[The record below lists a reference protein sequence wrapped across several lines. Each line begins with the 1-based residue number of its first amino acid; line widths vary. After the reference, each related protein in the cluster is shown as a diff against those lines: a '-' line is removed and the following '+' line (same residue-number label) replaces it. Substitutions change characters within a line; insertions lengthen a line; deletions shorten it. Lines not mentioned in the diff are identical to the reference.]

1 MLSAEGNFFMA
12 TNSNLGKNSRLHLL
26 GAMLLLWCAAICGRL
41 VYLQI
46 FRYGGFVKQAE
57 HQQQREIPLSAKRGV
72 IYDRSGKELA
82 MSVLVDSAFA
92 VPSEVKDLPTA
103 VSLIT
108 RITRDDHNV
117 VLADCRNHKTFC
129 WVARKADDE
138 TIERIKSLNLQGIH
152 FQKEPKRFYPARDLA
167 AQVVGTV
174 GMEDVGQSGIEHA
187 FDEEMRGR
195 AGKMFIS
202 VDARRQWFSDVEKQP
217 EPGASLVLTI
227 DKNIQY
233 IAEKEL
239 DQAIHDTQ
247 AIAGTVIV
255 ENPHTGEIL
264 ALANRPTFNPN
275 LRKEITPNALTNRAV
290 SYVYEPGSTFKLVT
304 ISAALEEKLTNPD
317 EVFDCQMGSI
327 VYNGMRI
334 RDSKPHGLLPVWG
347 VLAESSDV
355 GAIKI
360 ALRLGEDRL
369 YKYIRA
375 YGFGQQTG
383 IELPG
388 ETRGLTKPVSRWSKV
403 SIAAISMGQEIGISP
418 LQLSGLISTFAN
430 DGVWVAPCI
439 VAGTV
444 GPNSA
449 PQSTPQ
455 TVAFHPGASRRVI
468 SSYTAAEMR
477 SMMQKVVIEGTGR
490 KAILEGYTSAGK
502 TGAAQKVDPATGAY
516 SKTKYI
522 GSFAGFAPVNNPQI
536 VVAVILDSAVGLHQ
550 GGQISAPVFRRI
562 SQQVLEYLHVPH
574 DLPLAPQHQL
584 LLAKTKDKDLE
595 EGTPDHPGEPL
606 ETAEVNSDSSDGTKA
621 PSVARATLR
630 QAQGRLSPAT
640 AGADGNVVQAAMR
653 EPVSSN
659 AVGGSSTQGN
669 PSKTPDAGTPA
680 QAKLPSTG
688 TVVLD
693 VEQGG
698 IEVPLFVGKT
708 VRGSVEAA
716 QDIGLELE
724 AVGSGV
730 ARQQTPVAGT
740 HVAAGARVTVQFG
753 RKSQDLNHRG
763 HRVHRG
769 RRMNFSVPLRVLC
782 GKTLRFDPQK
792 NRVIR

>member
-1 MLSAEGNFFMA
+1 MMA
-12 TNSNLGKNSRLHLL
+12 GNSNLGKNSRLYLL
-26 GAMLLLWCAAICGRL
+26 GAMLLFWCVAICGRL

-46 FRYGGFVKQAE
+46 FRYGSFVKQAE

-72 IYDRSGKELA
+72 IYDRAGHELA

-92 VPSEVKDLPTA
+92 VPTEVKDLPTA

-108 RITRDDHNV
+108 RITGDDHNV

-138 TIERIKSLNLQGIH
+138 TIERIKSLRLQGIH

-174 GMEDVGQSGIEHA
+174 GMEDSGQSGIEHA
-187 FDEEMRGR
+187 FDDELRGR

-217 EPGASLVLTI
+217 EPGQSLVLTI

-275 LRKEITPNALTNRAV
+275 LRKEITPGALTNRAV

-304 ISAALEEKLTNPD
+304 ISAALEEKLTNPN

-355 GAIKI
+355 GSIKI
-360 ALRLGEDRL
+360 ALRLGEDRF

-418 LQLSGLISTFAN
+418 IQLAGLVSTFAN
-430 DGVWVAPCI
+430 DGVWVAPRI
-439 VAGTV
+439 VAGKV
-444 GPNSA
+444 E
-449 PQSTPQ
+449 PQGTPQ

-477 SMMQKVVIEGTGR
+477 SMMQKVVLEGTGR

-502 TGAAQKVDPATGAY
+502 TGTGQKVDPATGAY
-516 SKTKYI
+516 SKTKYVA
-522 GSFAGFAPVNNPQI
+522 SFAGFAPLNNPQI
-536 VVAVILDSAVGLHQ
+536 VVGVILDSAVGLHQ
-550 GGQISAPVFRRI
+550 GGQVSAPVFRRVT
-562 SQQVLEYLHVPH
+562 QQVLEYLHTPH
-574 DLPLAPQHQL
+574 DLPLAPNHQL
-584 LLAKTKDKDLE
+584 LLAEAKMKDRDLE

-606 ETAEVNSDSSDGTKA
+606 ETAEVNGDS
-621 PSVARATLR
+621 SVARAP
-630 QAQGRLSPAT
+630 SPAV
-640 AGADGNVVQAAMR
+640 ASSKGNVVQAAMR
-653 EPVSSN
+653 QSETV
-659 AVGGSSTQGN
+659 
-669 PSKTPDAGTPA
+669 PSKSGAASPYHESQQESASSYSAPDAADGQRLT
-680 QAKLPSTG
+680 TG
-688 TVVLD
+688 TVVLE

-698 IEVPLFVGKT
+698 IEVPSFVGKT
-708 VRGSVEAA
+708 VRGAVEAA
-716 QDIGLELE
+716 QDAGLELE
-724 AVGSGV
+724 AVGSGL
-730 ARQQTPVAGT
+730 ARQQSPPAGT
-740 HVAAGARVTVQFG
+740 HVATGAHVRVQFG
-753 RKSQDLNHRG
+753 R
-763 HRVHRG
+763 
-769 RRMNFSVPLRVLC
+769 
-782 GKTLRFDPQK
+782 
-792 NRVIR
+792 

>member
-1 MLSAEGNFFMA
+1 MA
-12 TNSNLGKNSRLHLL
+12 PTNTTTAKNSRLYLL
-26 GAMLLLWCAAICGRL
+26 GAVMLLWCVAISARL
-41 VYLQI
+41 VYLQV
-46 FRYGGFVKQAE
+46 FSYGKFVKQAG
-57 HQQQREIPLSAKRGV
+57 HQQQRAIPLTAKRGV
-72 IYDRSGKELA
+72 IYDRFGRELA
-82 MSVLVDSAFA
+82 MSVMVDSAFA
-92 VPSEVKDLPTA
+92 VPTEVKDLPTA
-103 VSLIT
+103 VALIT
-108 RITRDDHNV
+108 RITGDDFND
-117 VLADCRNHKTFC
+117 VLADCRAHKTFC

-138 TIERIKSLNLQGIH
+138 TIERINSLHLQGIH

-167 AQVVGTV
+167 AQVLGSV
-174 GMEDVGQSGIEHA
+174 GMEDSGLSGIEHA
-187 FDEEMRGR
+187 FDDELAGR
-195 AGKMFIS
+195 PGKMFIS
-202 VDARRQWFSDVEKQP
+202 VDARKQWFSDVETQP
-217 EPGASLVLTI
+217 TPGQNIVLTI

-239 DQAIHDTQ
+239 EQAIHDTQ

-275 LRKEITPNALTNRAV
+275 LRRQIRPETLTNRAV

-304 ISAALEEKLTNPD
+304 ISAALEEKVTNPD
-317 EVFDCQMGSI
+317 ELFDCQMGAI

-334 RDSKPHGLLPVWG
+334 RDSKPHGILPVWG

-355 GAIKI
+355 GSIKI
-360 ALRLGEDRL
+360 ALRLGEDRF

-388 ETRGLTKPVSRWSKV
+388 ETRGLTKPPSRWSKV

-418 LQLSGLISTFAN
+418 LQLAGLVSTFAN
-430 DGVWVAPCI
+430 DGVWVAPRI

-444 GPNSA
+444 E

-455 TVAFHPGASRRVI
+455 TVAFHPGNSHRVI

-477 SMMQKVVIEGTGR
+477 SMMQKVVLEGTGR
-490 KAILEGYTSAGK
+490 KAILEGYSSAGK
-502 TGAAQKVDPATGAY
+502 TGTAQKVDPATGAY

-550 GGQISAPVFRRI
+550 GGQVSAPVFHRI
-562 SQQVLEYLHVPH
+562 TQQVLEYLHIPH
-574 DLPLAPQHQL
+574 DLPLAPKHQL
-584 LLAKTKDKDLE
+584 LMAKVKDKDLD

-606 ETAEVNSDSSDGTKA
+606 ETAEVNEGAKPASASASVGRAPAPANADSA
-621 PSVARATLR
+621 V
-630 QAQGRLSPAT
+630 
-640 AGADGNVVQAAMR
+640 NVVRASMR
-653 EPVSSN
+653 APENPV
-659 AVGGSSTQGN
+659 GQ
-669 PSKTPDAGTPA
+669 PA
-680 QAKLPSTG
+680 QTNSPQPEPKLPTSG

-698 IEVPLFVGKT
+698 IEVPSFVGKT
-708 VRGSVEAA
+708 FRGAVEAA
-716 QDIGLELE
+716 QDAGLELE

-730 ARQQTPVAGT
+730 ARQQTPLAGT
-740 HVAAGARVTVQFG
+740 HVAAGSRVTVQFG
-753 RKSQDLNHRG
+753 R
-763 HRVHRG
+763 
-769 RRMNFSVPLRVLC
+769 
-782 GKTLRFDPQK
+782 
-792 NRVIR
+792 

>member
-1 MLSAEGNFFMA
+1 L
-12 TNSNLGKNSRLHLL
+12 SRLANEPTTNDCISSMENNSSLRKNFRLYLL
-26 GAMLLLWCAAICGRL
+26 GGVLLFWCVAICGRL
-41 VYLQI
+41 IYLQI
-46 FRYGGFVKQAE
+46 FRYGSFVKQAE
-57 HQQQREIPLSAKRGV
+57 HQQQREIPLSAKRGI
-72 IYDRSGKELA
+72 IYDRAGHELA

-108 RITRDDHNV
+108 RITGEDHNV
-117 VLADCRNHKTFC
+117 VLADCKAHKTFC

-138 TIERIKSLNLQGIH
+138 TIERIRSLNLQGIH

-174 GMEDVGQSGIEHA
+174 GMEDAGQSGIEHE
-187 FDEEMRGR
+187 FDDELRGR
-195 AGKMFIS
+195 AGKMLIS

-217 EPGASLVLTI
+217 EPGQNLVLTI

-239 DQAIHDTQ
+239 DQAIHETQ

-275 LRKEITPNALTNRAV
+275 SRRQITPAALNNRAV
-290 SYVYEPGSTFKLVT
+290 SYAYEPGSTFKLVT
-304 ISAALEEKLTNPD
+304 ISAALEEKLTNPN

-355 GAIKI
+355 GSIKI
-360 ALRLGEDRL
+360 ALRLGEERF

-388 ETRGLTKPVSRWSKV
+388 ETRGMTKPVSRWSKV
-403 SIAAISMGQEIGISP
+403 SIAAISMGQEIGISAI
-418 LQLSGLISTFAN
+418 QLSALISTFAN
-430 DGVWVAPCI
+430 DGVWIAPRI
-439 VAGTV
+439 VAGQV
-444 GPNSA
+444 D
-449 PQSTPQ
+449 PQGSPQ
-455 TVAFHPGASRRVI
+455 MVAFHPGSSRRVI

-477 SMMQKVVIEGTGR
+477 SMMQKVVLEGTGR

-502 TGAAQKVDPATGAY
+502 TGTGQKVDPATGAY

-522 GSFAGFAPVNNPQI
+522 GSFAGFAPLNNPQI

-550 GGQISAPVFRRI
+550 GGQVAAPVFKRV
-562 SQQVLEYLHVPH
+562 SQQVLEYLHTPH
-574 DLPLAPQHQL
+574 DLPLAPQHRL
-584 LLAKTKDKDLE
+584 LLAQAKTKDNDLE

-606 ETAEVNSDSSDGTKA
+606 ETAEVSGDSSDSAKPARIPASGLA
-621 PSVARATLR
+621 RPASVDGD
-630 QAQGRLSPAT
+630 GR
-640 AGADGNVVQAAMR
+640 VVQAAMR
-653 EPVSSN
+653 QPEAVASNPSQTFSN
-659 AVGGSSTQGN
+659 AADS
-669 PSKTPDAGTPA
+669 DAPQIKSA
-680 QAKLPSTG
+680 STG

-698 IEVPLFVGKT
+698 IEVPSFVGKT
-708 VRGSVEAA
+708 VRGALEAA
-716 QDIGLELE
+716 QDVGLELE

-730 ARQQTPVAGT
+730 AQRQSPAAGT
-740 HVAAGARVTVQFG
+740 HVSAGAHVSVQFG
-753 RKSQDLNHRG
+753 R
-763 HRVHRG
+763 
-769 RRMNFSVPLRVLC
+769 
-782 GKTLRFDPQK
+782 
-792 NRVIR
+792 

>member
-1 MLSAEGNFFMA
+1 MA
-12 TNSNLGKNSRLHLL
+12 ASDSNLARNSRLCLL
-26 GAMLLLWCAAICGRL
+26 GAMLVLWCAAICGRL

-46 FRYGGFVKQAE
+46 FCYGRFVKQAG
-57 HQQQREIPLSAKRGV
+57 HQQQRAIPLTAKRGI
-72 IYDRSGKELA
+72 IYDRAGRELA

-92 VPSEVKDLPTA
+92 VPTEVKDLPTA
-103 VSLIT
+103 VSLVS
-108 RITRDDHNV
+108 RITGDDANV
-117 VLADCRNHKTFC
+117 MLADCRAHKTFC

-138 TIERIKSLNLQGIH
+138 TIDRIKSLHLQGIH
-152 FQKEPKRFYPARDLA
+152 FQKEPKRFFPARDLA
-167 AQVVGTV
+167 AQVLGSV
-174 GMEDVGQSGIEHA
+174 GMEDSGQSGIEHE
-187 FDEEMRGR
+187 FDEQLRGR

-202 VDARRQWFSDVEKQP
+202 VDARKQWFSDVETQP
-217 EPGASLVLTI
+217 EPGENLVLTI

-255 ENPHTGEIL
+255 ENPRTGEIL

-275 LRKEITPNALTNRAV
+275 LRKQITPAALTNRAV
-290 SYVYEPGSTFKLVT
+290 SYIYEPGSTFKLVT
-304 ISAALEEKLTNPD
+304 ISAALEEKITNPN
-317 EVFDCQMGSI
+317 EIFDCQMGSI

-360 ALRLGEDRL
+360 ALRLGEDRF

-388 ETRGLTKPVSRWSKV
+388 ETRGMTKPPSRWSRV

-418 LQLSGLISTFAN
+418 LQLTGLVATFAN
-430 DGVWVAPCI
+430 DGVWIAPRI

-444 GPNSA
+444 P
-449 PQSTPQ
+449 PQSGIQ
-455 TVAFHPGASRRVI
+455 TVTFHPAEGRRVI
-468 SSYTAAEMR
+468 SPYTAAEMR
-477 SMMQKVVIEGTGR
+477 SMMQKVVLEGTGR
-490 KAILEGYTSAGK
+490 KAILEGYSSAGK
-502 TGAAQKVDPATGAY
+502 TGTAQKVDPATGVY

-550 GGQISAPVFRRI
+550 GGQVSAPVFHRI
-562 SQQVLEYLHVPH
+562 AQQVLEYLHVPH

-584 LLAKTKDKDLE
+584 LLARAKTKDKDLE

-606 ETAEVNSDSSDGTKA
+606 ETAEVNGDQIEPAKR
-621 PSVARATLR
+621 PSVARPSSATGSSASGQIV
-630 QAQGRLSPAT
+630 QAAVREPMSPAT
-640 AGADGNVVQAAMR
+640 N
-653 EPVSSN
+653 SSGPQS
-659 AVGGSSTQGN
+659 APPK
-669 PSKTPDAGTPA
+669 PSDPDAGLPS
-680 QAKLPSTG
+680 KLPSSG

-698 IEVPLFVGKT
+698 IEVPSFVGKT
-708 VRGSVEAA
+708 VRSAVEAA
-716 QDIGLELE
+716 QDAGLELD

-730 ARQQTPVAGT
+730 ARQQSP
-740 HVAAGARVTVQFG
+740 AAGAHVPAGSRVTVQFG
-753 RKSQDLNHRG
+753 R
-763 HRVHRG
+763 
-769 RRMNFSVPLRVLC
+769 
-782 GKTLRFDPQK
+782 
-792 NRVIR
+792 

>member
-1 MLSAEGNFFMA
+1 M
-12 TNSNLGKNSRLHLL
+12 
-26 GAMLLLWCAAICGRL
+26 
-41 VYLQI
+41 
-46 FRYGGFVKQAE
+46 
-57 HQQQREIPLSAKRGV
+57 
-72 IYDRSGKELA
+72 
-82 MSVLVDSAFA
+82 
-92 VPSEVKDLPTA
+92 
-103 VSLIT
+103 
-108 RITRDDHNV
+108 
-117 VLADCRNHKTFC
+117 HKTFC
-129 WVARKADDE
+129 WVARKANDE
-138 TIERIKSLNLQGIH
+138 TIQRINSLKLQGIH

-167 AQVVGTV
+167 AQVLGSV
-174 GMEDVGQSGIEHA
+174 GMEDSGQSGIEHE
-187 FDEEMRGR
+187 FDDELRGR

-202 VDARRQWFSDVEKQP
+202 VDARRQWFADVETQP
-217 EPGASLVLTI
+217 DPGENLVLTI

-275 LRKEITPNALTNRAV
+275 ARKQITPGALTNRAV

-304 ISAALEEKLTNPD
+304 ISAALEEKVTNPN
-317 EVFDCQMGSI
+317 ELFDCQMGAI

-334 RDSKPHGLLPVWG
+334 RDSKPHGILPVWG

-360 ALRLGEDRL
+360 ALRLGEERF

-418 LQLSGLISTFAN
+418 IQLAGLISTFAN
-430 DGVWVAPCI
+430 DGVWVAPRI
-439 VAGTV
+439 LTGEVQPKG
-444 GPNSA
+444 
-449 PQSTPQ
+449 TPQ
-455 TVAFHPGASRRVI
+455 TVAFHPGPSHRVI
-468 SSYTAAEMR
+468 SPYTAAEMR
-477 SMMQKVVIEGTGR
+477 SMMQKVVLEGTGR

-502 TGAAQKVDPATGAY
+502 TGTAQKVDPATGVY

-550 GGQISAPVFRRI
+550 GGQISAPVFKRI
-562 SQQVLEYLHVPH
+562 TQQVLEYMHVPH

-584 LLAKTKDKDLE
+584 LMAKMKEKDLE
-595 EGTPDHPGEPL
+595 EGTPDHPGETL
-606 ETAEVNSDSSDGTKA
+606 ETAEVNSEPMK
-621 PSVARATLR
+621 PSVAAGVARAP
-630 QAQGRLSPAT
+630 SPANAEAT
-640 AGADGNVVQAAMR
+640 GNVVQAAVR
-653 EPVSSN
+653 ETVSTIAPGSIEEAPAKNSDTAPV
-659 AVGGSSTQGN
+659 
-669 PSKTPDAGTPA
+669 
-680 QAKLPSTG
+680 KLPSSG

-698 IEVPLFVGKT
+698 IEVPSFVGKT
-708 VRGSVEAA
+708 VRGAVETA
-716 QDIGLELE
+716 QDIGLELD

-730 ARQQTPVAGT
+730 ARQQTPAAGT

-753 RKSQDLNHRG
+753 R
-763 HRVHRG
+763 
-769 RRMNFSVPLRVLC
+769 
-782 GKTLRFDPQK
+782 
-792 NRVIR
+792 

>member
-1 MLSAEGNFFMA
+1 MA
-12 TNSNLGKNSRLHLL
+12 SKSIPGKNARLHLL
-26 GAMLLLWCAAICGRL
+26 GAVLCLWCGGICARL

-46 FRYGGFVKQAE
+46 FSYGKYVKQAE
-57 HQQQREIPLSAKRGV
+57 HQQQRAIPLSPKRGV
-72 IYDRSGKELA
+72 IYDRAGHELA

-108 RITRDDHNV
+108 RITGDDHNV
-117 VLADCRNHKTFC
+117 VLADCQAHKTFC

-138 TIERIKSLNLQGIH
+138 TIQRIESLHLQGIH

-167 AQVVGTV
+167 AQVLGSV
-174 GMEDVGQSGIEHA
+174 GMEDSGLSGIEHG
-187 FDEEMRGR
+187 FDSELRGKP
-195 AGKMFIS
+195 GKMFIS
-202 VDARRQWFSDVEKQP
+202 VDARRQWYSDVEKQP
-217 EPGASLVLTI
+217 EAGENLVLTI

-239 DQAIHDTQ
+239 EQAIQDTQ

-275 LRKEITPNALTNRAV
+275 SRKQITPGALTNRAV

-317 EVFDCQMGSI
+317 EIFDCQMGSI

-360 ALRLGEDRL
+360 ALRLGQDKF

-375 YGFGQQTG
+375 FGFGQQTG

-418 LQLSGLISTFAN
+418 LQLTGLVSTFAN
-430 DGVWVAPCI
+430 DGVWMPPHI
-439 VAGTV
+439 VAGEV
-444 GPNSA
+444 Q
-449 PQSTPQ
+449 PQGTPQ
-455 TVAFHPGASRRVI
+455 NVAFHPGEGRRVI
-468 SSYTAAEMR
+468 SSFTAAEMR
-477 SMMQKVVIEGTGR
+477 SMMQKVVLEGTGR
-490 KAILEGYTSAGK
+490 KAILEGYSSAGK
-502 TGAAQKVDPATGAY
+502 TGTAQKVDPATGAY

-522 GSFAGFAPVNNPQI
+522 GSFAGFAPVNSPQI

-550 GGQISAPVFRRI
+550 GGQVSAPVFHRI

-574 DLPLAPQHQL
+574 DLPLAPQHRL
-584 LLAKTKDKDLE
+584 LMAAAQTKEKDLE

-606 ETAEVNSDSSDGTKA
+606 ETADESGAADTASKE
-621 PSVARATLR
+621 SVARAPASAGSSMAAA
-630 QAQGRLSPAT
+630 AQGQI
-640 AGADGNVVQAAMR
+640 VQAALR
-653 EPVSSN
+653 QPESLRNPTDPAVSVVPQKTSPVH
-659 AVGGSSTQGN
+659 AAAAET
-669 PSKTPDAGTPA
+669 GTPT
-680 QAKLPSTG
+680 TG
-688 TVVLD
+688 TVILNI
-693 VEQGG
+693 EQGG
-698 IEVPLFVGKT
+698 IEVPSFVGRT
-708 VRGSVEAA
+708 VRGAVEAA
-716 QDIGLELE
+716 QDAGLDLE
-724 AVGSGV
+724 VVGSGI
-730 ARQQTPVAGT
+730 ARQQTPAAGT

-753 RKSQDLNHRG
+753 R
-763 HRVHRG
+763 
-769 RRMNFSVPLRVLC
+769 
-782 GKTLRFDPQK
+782 
-792 NRVIR
+792 

>member
-1 MLSAEGNFFMA
+1 MENNSSLRKNF
-12 TNSNLGKNSRLHLL
+12 RLYLL
-26 GAMLLLWCAAICGRL
+26 GGVLLFWCVAICGRL
-41 VYLQI
+41 IYLQI
-46 FRYGGFVKQAE
+46 FRYGSFVKQAE
-57 HQQQREIPLSAKRGV
+57 HQQQREIPLSAKRGI
-72 IYDRSGKELA
+72 IYDRAGHELA

-108 RITRDDHNV
+108 RITGEDHNV
-117 VLADCRNHKTFC
+117 VLADCKAHKTFC

-138 TIERIKSLNLQGIH
+138 TIERIRSLNLQGIH

-174 GMEDVGQSGIEHA
+174 GMEDAGQSGIEHE
-187 FDEEMRGR
+187 FDDELRGR
-195 AGKMFIS
+195 AGKMLIS

-217 EPGASLVLTI
+217 EPGQNLVLTI

-239 DQAIHDTQ
+239 DQAIHETQ

-275 LRKEITPNALTNRAV
+275 SRRQITPAALNNRAV
-290 SYVYEPGSTFKLVT
+290 SYAYEPGSTFKLVT
-304 ISAALEEKLTNPD
+304 ISAALEEKLTNPN

-355 GAIKI
+355 GSIKI
-360 ALRLGEDRL
+360 ALRLGEERF

-388 ETRGLTKPVSRWSKV
+388 ETRGMTKPVSRWSKV
-403 SIAAISMGQEIGISP
+403 SIAAISMGQEIGISAI
-418 LQLSGLISTFAN
+418 QLSALISTFAN
-430 DGVWVAPCI
+430 DGVWIAPRI
-439 VAGTV
+439 VAGQV
-444 GPNSA
+444 D
-449 PQSTPQ
+449 PQGSPQ
-455 TVAFHPGASRRVI
+455 MVAFHPGSSRRVI

-477 SMMQKVVIEGTGR
+477 SMMQKVVLEGTGR

-502 TGAAQKVDPATGAY
+502 TGTGQKVDPATGAY

-522 GSFAGFAPVNNPQI
+522 GSFAGFAPLNNPQI

-550 GGQISAPVFRRI
+550 GGQVAAPVFKRV
-562 SQQVLEYLHVPH
+562 SQQVLEYLHTPH
-574 DLPLAPQHQL
+574 DLPLAPQHRL
-584 LLAKTKDKDLE
+584 LLAQAKTKDNDLE

-606 ETAEVNSDSSDGTKA
+606 ETAEVSGDSSDSAKPARIPASGLA
-621 PSVARATLR
+621 RPASVDGD
-630 QAQGRLSPAT
+630 GR
-640 AGADGNVVQAAMR
+640 VVQAAMR
-653 EPVSSN
+653 QPEAVASNPSQTFSN
-659 AVGGSSTQGN
+659 AADS
-669 PSKTPDAGTPA
+669 DAPQIKSA
-680 QAKLPSTG
+680 STG

-698 IEVPLFVGKT
+698 IEVPSFVGKT
-708 VRGSVEAA
+708 VRGALEAA
-716 QDIGLELE
+716 QDVGLELE

-730 ARQQTPVAGT
+730 AQRQSPAAGT
-740 HVAAGARVTVQFG
+740 HVSAGAHVSVQFG
-753 RKSQDLNHRG
+753 R
-763 HRVHRG
+763 
-769 RRMNFSVPLRVLC
+769 
-782 GKTLRFDPQK
+782 
-792 NRVIR
+792 

>member
-1 MLSAEGNFFMA
+1 M
-12 TNSNLGKNSRLHLL
+12 TPSNPNPGKNSRLYFL
-26 GAMLLLWCAAICGRL
+26 GAVLLFWCLAICARL
-41 VYLQI
+41 IYLQV
-46 FRYGGFVKQAE
+46 FRYGNFVKQAE
-57 HQQQREIPLSAKRGV
+57 HQQQRAIPLSAKRGV
-72 IYDRSGKELA
+72 IYDRDGHELA

-92 VPSEVKDLPTA
+92 VPGEVKDLPTA

-108 RITRDDHNV
+108 RITGADRNV

-138 TIERIKSLNLQGIH
+138 TIQRIKSLNLQGIH
-152 FQKEPKRFYPARDLA
+152 FQKEPRRFYPARDLA
-167 AQVVGTV
+167 AQVVGSV
-174 GMEDVGQSGIEHA
+174 GMEDVGQSGIEHE
-187 FDEEMRGR
+187 FDDELRGR

-202 VDARRQWFSDVEKQP
+202 VDARRQWFADIEKQP
-217 EPGASLVLTI
+217 EPGENIVLTI

-275 LRKEITPNALTNRAV
+275 LRKQITPAALSDRAV
-290 SYVYEPGSTFKLVT
+290 SDVYEPGSTFKLVT
-304 ISAALEEKLTNPD
+304 ISAALEEKVTNPD

-334 RDSKPHGLLPVWG
+334 RDSRPHGLLPVWG

-360 ALRLGEDRL
+360 ALRLGEDRF

-375 YGFGQQTG
+375 FGFGQQTG

-418 LQLSGLISTFAN
+418 IQLAGLISTFAN
-430 DGVWVAPCI
+430 DGVWVAPRI
-439 VAGTV
+439 VAGMV
-444 GPNSA
+444 E
-449 PQSTPQ
+449 PQGNLQS
-455 TVAFHPGASRRVI
+455 VAFHPGNSRRVI
-468 SSYTAAEMR
+468 SSFTAAEMR
-477 SMMQKVVIEGTGR
+477 SMMQKVVLEGTGR
-490 KAILEGYTSAGK
+490 KAVLEGYTSAGK
-502 TGAAQKVDPATGAY
+502 TGTAQKVDPATGAY
-516 SKTKYI
+516 SKTKYV

-550 GGQISAPVFRRI
+550 GGQVSAPVFRRVA
-562 SQQVLEYLHVPH
+562 QQVLEYLHTPH

-584 LLAKTKDKDLE
+584 LLAQAKMKEKDLE

-606 ETAEVNSDSSDGTKA
+606 ETAEVNGDSADEQKAVLPHVSPNGGDGT
-621 PSVARATLR
+621 
-630 QAQGRLSPAT
+630 
-640 AGADGNVVQAAMR
+640 VVQAALR
-653 EPVSSN
+653 QAESNIASPSDISHKATDSATAEPK
-659 AVGGSSTQGN
+659 
-669 PSKTPDAGTPA
+669 P
-680 QAKLPSTG
+680 PSTG

-698 IEVPLFVGKT
+698 VQVPSFIGKT
-708 VRGSVEAA
+708 VRGAVEAA
-716 QDIGLELE
+716 EGAGLELE

-730 ARQQTPVAGT
+730 GQEQLPAPGT
-740 HVAAGARVTVQFG
+740 HVAAGAHVTVQFG
-753 RKSQDLNHRG
+753 R
-763 HRVHRG
+763 
-769 RRMNFSVPLRVLC
+769 
-782 GKTLRFDPQK
+782 
-792 NRVIR
+792 

>member
-1 MLSAEGNFFMA
+1 MA
-12 TNSNLGKNSRLHLL
+12 TNSNPVNFFRLRIL
-26 GAMLLLWCAAICGRL
+26 GAILLLWFAAICGRL
-41 VYLQI
+41 IYLQI
-46 FRYGGFVKQAE
+46 FSYGKFVKQQE
-57 HQQQREIPLSAKRGV
+57 HQQQRAIPLAAKRGV
-72 IYDRSGKELA
+72 IYDRAGRELA

-92 VPSEVKDLPTA
+92 VPTEVKDLSTA
-103 VSLIT
+103 ISLIT
-108 RITRDDHNV
+108 RITGEDHNV
-117 VLADCRNHKTFC
+117 VLADCQNHKTFC

-174 GMEDVGQSGIEHA
+174 GMEDSGQSGIEHE
-187 FDEEMRGR
+187 FENELQGKP
-195 AGKMFIS
+195 GKMLIS

-217 EPGASLVLTI
+217 APGESLVLTI

-239 DQAIHDTQ
+239 EQAIHDTQ

-255 ENPHTGEIL
+255 ENPRTGEIL

-275 LRKEITPNALTNRAV
+275 LRKQITPGALTNRAV

-304 ISAALEEKLTNPD
+304 ISAALEEKLTNPN
-317 EVFDCQMGSI
+317 EIFDCQMGSI

-360 ALRLGEDRL
+360 ALRLGEDRF

-418 LQLSGLISTFAN
+418 IQLTGLISTFAN
-430 DGVWVAPCI
+430 DGVWIAPRI

-444 GPNSA
+444 PPTGM
-449 PQSTPQ
+449 PQ
-455 TVAFHPGASRRVI
+455 TVAFHPGASHRVI
-468 SSYTAAEMR
+468 SSFTAAEMR
-477 SMMQKVVIEGTGR
+477 SMMQKVVLEGTGR
-490 KAILEGYTSAGK
+490 KAILEGYSSAGK
-502 TGAAQKVDPATGAY
+502 TGTAQKVDPATGAY

-550 GGQISAPVFRRI
+550 GGQVSAPVFHRVA
-562 SQQVLEYLHVPH
+562 QQVLEYLHVPH
-574 DLPLAPQHQL
+574 DMPLAPQHQL
-584 LLAKTKDKDLE
+584 LLAAAKAKERDLE

-606 ETAEVNSDSSDGTKA
+606 ETAEVSNDASPPGAKEHGAGEFLT
-621 PSVARATLR
+621 
-630 QAQGRLSPAT
+630 QAQGKPLSPNLA
-640 AGADGNVVQAAMR
+640 ADARVVQAAIR
-653 EPVSSN
+653 QSELV
-659 AVGGSSTQGN
+659 TT
-669 PSKTPDAGTPA
+669 PSGTAGRAQAESPSETDAEVAAQAGTP
-680 QAKLPSTG
+680 SSG

-698 IEVPLFVGKT
+698 IEVPSFVGKT
-708 VRGSVEAA
+708 VRGAVEAA
-716 QDIGLELE
+716 QDAGLQLE

-730 ARQQTPVAGT
+730 ARQQSPTAGT
-740 HVAAGARVTVQFG
+740 HVAAGARVMVQFG
-753 RKSQDLNHRG
+753 R
-763 HRVHRG
+763 
-769 RRMNFSVPLRVLC
+769 
-782 GKTLRFDPQK
+782 
-792 NRVIR
+792 

>member
-1 MLSAEGNFFMA
+1 MA
-12 TNSNLGKNSRLHLL
+12 THSTSDKKSRLYLL
-26 GAMLLLWCAAICGRL
+26 GAVLLLWCVVICGRL
-41 VYLQI
+41 VFLQI
-46 FRYGGFVKQAE
+46 FSYGKFVKQAG
-57 HQQQREIPLSAKRGV
+57 HQQQRAIPLAAKRGV
-72 IYDRSGKELA
+72 IYDRSGHELA

-108 RITRDDHNV
+108 RITGDDYNV
-117 VLADCRNHKTFC
+117 VLADCRAHKTFC
-129 WVARKADDE
+129 WVARKASDE
-138 TIERIKSLNLQGIH
+138 TIERINSLKLQGIH

-167 AQVVGTV
+167 AQVLGSV
-174 GMEDVGQSGIEHA
+174 GMEDSGQSGIEHE
-187 FDEEMRGR
+187 FDDELRGR
-195 AGKMFIS
+195 PGKMFIS
-202 VDARRQWFSDVEKQP
+202 VDAKRRWFADVETQP
-217 EPGASLVLTI
+217 DPGDNLVLTI

-255 ENPHTGEIL
+255 ENPRTGEIL

-275 LRKEITPNALTNRAV
+275 LRKQITPGALTNRAV

-304 ISAALEEKLTNPD
+304 ISAALEEKITNPD
-317 EVFDCQMGSI
+317 ELFDCQMGSI

-334 RDSKPHGLLPVWG
+334 RDSKPHGILPVWG

-360 ALRLGEDRL
+360 ALRLGEDRF

-388 ETRGLTKPVSRWSKV
+388 ETRGLTKPPSRWSKV

-418 LQLSGLISTFAN
+418 IQLAGLISTFAN
-430 DGVWVAPCI
+430 DGVWVAPRI
-439 VAGTV
+439 LTGTV
-444 GPNSA
+444 QPRG
-449 PQSTPQ
+449 TPQ
-455 TVAFHPGASRRVI
+455 TVAFHPGAAHRVI
-468 SSYTAAEMR
+468 SPYTAAEMR
-477 SMMQKVVIEGTGR
+477 SMMQKVVLEGTGR

-502 TGAAQKVDPATGAY
+502 TGTAQKVDPATGAY

-522 GSFAGFAPVNNPQI
+522 GSFAGFAPLNNPQI

-550 GGQISAPVFRRI
+550 GGQISAPVFKRI
-562 SQQVLEYLHVPH
+562 TQQVLEYLHVPH

-584 LLAKTKDKDLE
+584 LLAKMKDKDLE

-606 ETAEVNSDSSDGTKA
+606 ETAEVNNGSSEPAKG
-621 PSVARATLR
+621 PSVARAP
-630 QAQGRLSPAT
+630 QPPA
-640 AGADGNVVQAAMR
+640 AGSDGNVVQAAMR
-653 EPVSSN
+653 ELLPAPTSQ
-659 AVGGSSTQGN
+659 ALPT
-669 PSKTPDAGTPA
+669 KTSDPGAALPE
-680 QAKLPSTG
+680 KLPSTG

-698 IEVPLFVGKT
+698 IEVPSFVGKT
-708 VRGSVEAA
+708 VRGAVEAA
-716 QDIGLELE
+716 QDIGLSLE

-730 ARQQTPVAGT
+730 ARQQSPAAGT

-753 RKSQDLNHRG
+753 R
-763 HRVHRG
+763 
-769 RRMNFSVPLRVLC
+769 
-782 GKTLRFDPQK
+782 
-792 NRVIR
+792 